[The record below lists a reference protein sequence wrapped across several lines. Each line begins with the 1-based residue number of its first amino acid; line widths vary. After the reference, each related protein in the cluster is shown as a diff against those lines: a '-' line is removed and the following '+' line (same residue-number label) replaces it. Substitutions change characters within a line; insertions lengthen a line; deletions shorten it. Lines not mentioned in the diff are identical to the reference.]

1 MNHEFYMNRCLE
13 LAQKGEGNVAP
24 NPMVGALVVHKDQI
38 IGEGYHKE
46 FGREHA
52 EVNAINAVHDKS
64 LLAESSIYVNLE
76 PCSHFGKTPPCSDLI
91 IQYKIPHV
99 VIGAIDDNE
108 KVAGKGIQ
116 KLEKAGIKVEVNILK
131 KKCLSLNRRF
141 YKFHNSKR
149 PFIILKWAE
158 TKDGFVSRRLHS
170 IKNGEDNWITNSA
183 SKKAVHEQRAVEQAI
198 IIGKTTALNDNP
210 ELTTRLVNGKSP
222 LRVVICHKPLLDEN
236 LKILKDDS
244 PTLIFNTKLNQAIG
258 LKEWIKFSGNL
269 NEVLNELYK
278 RNIQSVIVEGGTTV
292 INQFLHQ
299 NIWDEA
305 YNFIGDKEFLNG
317 IKAPKIN
324 THPFSEKKI
333 ENDLLRI
340 FIKS

>member
-1 MNHEFYMNRCLE
+1 MNHELYMNRCLE
-13 LAQKGEGNVAP
+13 LAQKGQGNVAP
-24 NPMVGALVVHKDQI
+24 NPMVGAVVVYQDKI

-64 LLAESSIYVNLE
+64 LLTASTIYVNLE
-76 PCSHFGKTPPCSDLI
+76 PCAHFGKTPPCSDLI

-99 VIGAIDDNE
+99 VIGAIDDHE
-108 KVAGKGIQ
+108 KVAGKGVQ
-116 KLEKAGIKVEVNILK
+116 KLEKAGVKVEVNILK
-131 KKCLSLNRRF
+131 KECLSLNRRF

-149 PFIILKWAE
+149 PFVILKWAE
-158 TKDGFVSRRLHS
+158 TKDGFVSRGLTS
-170 IKNGEDNWITNSA
+170 IKNGEDNWITNSV

-198 IIGKTTALNDNP
+198 IIGKTTALIDNP
-210 ELTTRLVNGKSP
+210 ELTTRLVEGKSP
-222 LRVVICHKPLLDEN
+222 LRVIVCHKPLLNEN

-244 PTLIFNTKLNQAIG
+244 PTLIFNTEIDQTVG

-269 NEVLNELYK
+269 IEVLNELYK
-278 RNIQSVIVEGGTTV
+278 RNIQSVIVEGGTQL
-292 INQFLHQ
+292 INQFLDQ
-299 NIWDEA
+299 KIWDEA

-324 THPFSEKKI
+324 ALPFSEKKI

-340 FIKS
+340 FKKL